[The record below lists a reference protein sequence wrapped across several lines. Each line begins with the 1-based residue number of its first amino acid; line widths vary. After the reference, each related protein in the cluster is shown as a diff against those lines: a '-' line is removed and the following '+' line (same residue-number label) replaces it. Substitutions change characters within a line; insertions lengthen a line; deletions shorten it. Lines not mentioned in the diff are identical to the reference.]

1 MIIPIGVDCGLA
13 DLLRKNNLRT
23 FAFPFDWCVTY
34 NGVSEIIKD
43 DFNKFIPE
51 LNNNKKSEYNIN
63 FFHDFDNNYSLDKE
77 KYLRRINR
85 FKNILENSK
94 EEIIFIRKGHAYH
107 HHQESNNI
115 KNDIEDANNLDNILQ
130 EKYKNL
136 SYKIIVILVCGT
148 CFDINNNYL
157 SNNKRIE
164 IYNIST
170 PSVDDKKFEQK
181 FNELFVLKV

>member
-1 MIIPIGVDCGLA
+1 MRTIDNPQKFRSKIIE
-13 DLLRKNNLRT
+13 NLYKEVKEFTTVMTR
-23 FAFPFDWCVTY
+23 
-34 NGVSEIIKD
+34 NIE
-43 DFNKFIPE
+43 
-51 LNNNKKSEYNIN
+51 KSIY
-63 FFHDFDNNYSLDKE
+63 NYSLDKE

-115 KNDIEDANNLDNILQ
+115 KNDIEDATNLDNILQ

-136 SYKIIVILVCGT
+136 SYKIIVIIVCGT

-157 SNNKRIE
+157 SNNKRIK